1 MGTIDEN
8 TNDENSVIEEKEFDH
23 VKDSAWKGIS
33 LSFKELLDIS
43 KDTDREAT
51 IEGVK
56 KDISFKGHNAW
67 ILIFSVFVASIGLTV
82 VLRIPA
88 IIYTGIVKAA
98 NIFRICY

>member
-23 VKDSAWKGIS
+23 VKDSAWKGIN
-33 LSFKELLDIS
+33 LFFKELLDIS

-56 KDISFKGHNAW
+56 KDISYDYNLFCVSQILCRKYNLIVTFHEKG
-67 ILIFSVFVASIGLTV
+67 
-82 VLRIPA
+82 
-88 IIYTGIVKAA
+88 
-98 NIFRICY
+98 